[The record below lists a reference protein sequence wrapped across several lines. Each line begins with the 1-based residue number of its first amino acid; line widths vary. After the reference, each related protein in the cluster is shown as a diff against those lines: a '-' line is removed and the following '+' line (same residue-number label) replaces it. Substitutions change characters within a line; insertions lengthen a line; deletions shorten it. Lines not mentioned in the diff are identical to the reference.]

1 MSAQQLG
8 YERTTA
14 GVQSH
19 NSWCAVAQQVV
30 CDCIGY
36 IRRGNEAMFSGL
48 LTYISEAVEEASFAE
63 GYQERVSQDHGDDS
77 Y

>member
-1 MSAQQLG
+1 MSAQQLE

-19 NSWCAVAQQVV
+19 SRWCASAQQVV
-30 CDCIGY
+30 CDCIGH
-36 IRRGNEAMFSGL
+36 IRRGNVAMFSGFF
-48 LTYISEAVEEASFAE
+48 TYISEAVEEASFAE